1 MKTLIKS
8 IARVETNL
16 LRDTV
21 IVLAAISLILL
32 TVQVLDYCH
41 LIKWYEWQ

>member
-16 LRDTV
+16 VRDCF
-21 IVLAAISLILL
+21 IVLAAISVILL
-32 TVQVLDYCH
+32 TVQVLDMLH
-41 LIKWYEWQ
+41 LIKWYDWQ